1 MQKDQERL
9 EFLKELRAFIADQTQ
24 SVKSITLTAQ
34 FKDGK
39 ELAKEM
45 DPQAFISL
53 IDRQLESLNVK
64 K

>member
-1 MQKDQERL
+1 MNNNQEHMK
-9 EFLKELRAFIADQTQ
+9 FLKELRTFIANQAQ
-24 SVKSITLTAQ
+24 NVKSITLTAQ

>member
-1 MQKDQERL
+1 MYVNRCSKNDVEY
-9 EFLKELRAFIADQTQ
+9 LRSLCIRHPDYKMTQ
-24 SVKSITLTAQ
+24 
-34 FKDGK
+34 
-39 ELAKEM
+39 LAKEM

>member
-1 MQKDQERL
+1 MK
-9 EFLKELRAFIADQTQ
+9 FLKELRTFIANQAQ
-24 SVKSITLTAQ
+24 NVKSITLTTQ